1 MPVVGEDLGTVED
14 GVRERLEDRGIL
26 SCRVLLLAE
35 DPPRCWPAGALA
47 TVTTHD
53 LPTVAGLWTGTD
65 LADQEAAGVASP
77 SGTANLRHRLSAR
90 TGVRRGGPAEVTA
103 AEVTA
108 AAHHLVGAS
117 PSVLAAV
124 GLEDLLGVEH
134 RPNIPATQRPENWTR
149 PLPVL
154 IDDLDGPLRAVAALV
169 DRPPAVLPSAIGAHG
184 R

>member
-1 MPVVGEDLGTVED
+1 MRGKLLFIGGLAAGFVLGSRA
-14 GVRERLEDRGIL
+14 GREKYEEIR
-26 SCRVLLLAE
+26 
-35 DPPRCWPAGALA
+35 AGAKK
-47 TVTTHD
+47 VWEN
-53 LPTVAGLWTGTD
+53 PTV
-65 LADQEAAGVASP
+65 QEAAGVASP

-90 TGVRRGGPAEVTA
+90 TGVRRGGPV
-103 AEVTA
+103 EVTA
-108 AAHHLVGAS
+108 AAHHVVGAS

-169 DRPPAVLPSAIGAHG
+169 DRPPAVLPSAIGAH
-184 R
+184 RR